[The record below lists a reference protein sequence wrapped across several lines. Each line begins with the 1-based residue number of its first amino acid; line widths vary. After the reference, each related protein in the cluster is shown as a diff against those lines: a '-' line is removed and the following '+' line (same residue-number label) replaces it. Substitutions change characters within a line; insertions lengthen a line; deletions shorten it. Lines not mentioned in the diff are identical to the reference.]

1 MMQRV
6 FWLIIAVS
14 LIVSTVSTADDKN
27 EESDLDIGS
36 LLQMGKIFQN
46 YQSKLLAALACKVF
60 TYIFFILNCNNL
72 L

>member
-14 LIVSTVSTADDKN
+14 LIVSTVSTADDKD

-46 YQSKLLAALACKVF
+46 YQLHRQVQQVKITGCASL
-60 TYIFFILNCNNL
+60 
-72 L
+72 